1 MAISSN
7 SDLKRSSA
15 SFAARASIAI
25 SFAGL
30 WIWLVAGIRLHEMIV
45 GGCVVAVA
53 TIFLL
58 TVRETVQCAL
68 DLRWEDVAQGWRV
81 PWYIATGIWEITV
94 VFLKDLLNIQRA
106 GSFYRVCG
114 FRSSKR
120 DSRIIAREV
129 LATVYTTTAPNF
141 IVIGIDPEL
150 SRMLF
155 HQIERSR
162 IPKMTRALG
171 AK

>member
-25 SFAGL
+25 SLAGL

-58 TVRETVQCAL
+58 TVRETDQWAL

-94 VFLKDLLNIQRA
+94 VLLKDLLNIQ
-106 GSFYRVCG
+106 
-114 FRSSKR
+114 
-120 DSRIIAREV
+120 
-129 LATVYTTTAPNF
+129 
-141 IVIGIDPEL
+141 
-150 SRMLF
+150 
-155 HQIERSR
+155 
-162 IPKMTRALG
+162 
-171 AK
+171 